1 MAENLK
7 EMVIVATY
15 ISVLDAIVRRKD
27 IDIDDYESR
36 YFLPKHV
43 DSISPHVS
51 NYVKNAIS
59 ECYTL
64 SDYKVGEEKYFLEH
78 AQNTK
83 ILLLD
88 YMSREYSE
96 QGINA
101 VLSALK

>member
-1 MAENLK
+1 M
-7 EMVIVATY
+7 
-15 ISVLDAIVRRKD
+15 
-27 IDIDDYESR
+27 
-36 YFLPKHV
+36 
-43 DSISPHVS
+43 
-51 NYVKNAIS
+51 KNAIS